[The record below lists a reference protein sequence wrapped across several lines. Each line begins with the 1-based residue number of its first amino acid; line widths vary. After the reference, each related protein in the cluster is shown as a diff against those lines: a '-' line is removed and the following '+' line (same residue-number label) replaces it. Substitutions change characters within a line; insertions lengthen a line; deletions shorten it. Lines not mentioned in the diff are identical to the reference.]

1 MRGTVR
7 DFLAAPFQFVS
18 APNLISVF
26 RVSDFLAAPLGFAL
40 APNLIPVF
48 SGDLRAF
55 LGNQT
60 HSDHFKLL
68 RQDGSSLLI
77 GARNVVYNLSLPGLE
92 ENVDQRVEW
101 DSKERDSELCLVKGK
116 SQDDCQNYIRVLAN
130 VNDGELLVC
139 GTNSYN
145 PRCRNYVRSNVTGE
159 MKVARE
165 FSGKGYC
172 PYDPRHNSTSIF
184 ADGELY
190 SGTVS
195 DFSGT
200 DALVIKN
207 QIRTEQYN
215 YKHLNGPDFVNSVED
230 EDFVYFFFREEAVE
244 AMNCGKVRII
254 KE

>member
-1 MRGTVR
+1 M
-7 DFLAAPFQFVS
+7 VS
-18 APNLISVF
+18 
-26 RVSDFLAAPLGFAL
+26 
-40 APNLIPVF
+40 
-48 SGDLRAF
+48 
-55 LGNQT
+55 
-60 HSDHFKLL
+60 
-68 RQDGSSLLI
+68 
-77 GARNVVYNLSLPGLE
+77 LSLRCIRNLNTYLLP
-92 ENVDQRVEW
+92 
-101 DSKERDSELCLVKGK
+101 SFP
-116 SQDDCQNYIRVLAN
+116 QDECQNYIRVLAN
-130 VNDGELLVC
+130 TDDGQLLVC

-145 PRCRNYVRSNVTGE
+145 PRCRYYLRSESTGE
-159 MKVARE
+159 MNVTRE

-184 ADGELY
+184 TDGDLY

-244 AMNCGKVRII
+244 AMNCGKVRI
-254 KE
+254 

>member
-1 MRGTVR
+1 M
-7 DFLAAPFQFVS
+7 
-18 APNLISVF
+18 
-26 RVSDFLAAPLGFAL
+26 
-40 APNLIPVF
+40 
-48 SGDLRAF
+48 
-55 LGNQT
+55 
-60 HSDHFKLL
+60 
-68 RQDGSSLLI
+68 I

-92 ENVDQRVEW
+92 ENVEQRVEW
-101 DSKERDSELCLVKGK
+101 DSKERDTELCLVKGK
-116 SQDDCQNYIRVLAN
+116 SEDECQNYIRVLAN

-145 PRCRNYVRSNVTGE
+145 PRCRSYVRSNVTGE
-159 MKVARE
+159 MKVTRD

-230 EDFVYFFFREEAVE
+230 KDFVYFFFREEAVE
-244 AMNCGKVRII
+244 AMNCGKVRKASHITGC
-254 KE
+254 

>member
-1 MRGTVR
+1 M
-7 DFLAAPFQFVS
+7 
-18 APNLISVF
+18 
-26 RVSDFLAAPLGFAL
+26 
-40 APNLIPVF
+40 
-48 SGDLRAF
+48 
-55 LGNQT
+55 
-60 HSDHFKLL
+60 
-68 RQDGSSLLI
+68 
-77 GARNVVYNLSLPGLE
+77 
-92 ENVDQRVEW
+92 
-101 DSKERDSELCLVKGK
+101 
-116 SQDDCQNYIRVLAN
+116 
-130 VNDGELLVC
+130 
-139 GTNSYN
+139 
-145 PRCRNYVRSNVTGE
+145 NVT
-159 MKVARE
+159 RE

-244 AMNCGKVRII
+244 AMNCGKSVYSRVARGC
-254 KE
+254 KNDRGLCLLLLQRGGRGGDELWEECVQPCGARMQERSRWSSHVPQQVDDFPQDQAQLLRPWQLPLLLRRSPVHEQHRCHQGGRHGLWNLQHARQLNSWQCRLQLQDERNSGKLRGSFQSSESRERQLATTRRSGSSETSSRQVSQ